1 MSATRTQMSVAL
13 ANTDEVTLR
22 KFLVYSA
29 FLHGALALAIGLSAW
44 YQYRGNQWQ
53 GAGGNLGTET
63 QVTLVPN
70 AGMNLPKPDVTSD
83 SHAVDPTKGLHKEEP
98 KPPDVNEIPK
108 DALEIPKFKDQAPPK
123 PLVKPDKEFK
133 DEPRKKP
140 APKPSKVFE
149 DLRPTPNNAVNYG
162 KGGSPDL
169 PNGTGNTTGP
179 SPTGMRFLG
188 QGGGDFATRYGW
200 YVEAVRRKIG
210 SNWNL
215 FEIDPAVRSA
225 RRARTVITFTINR
238 DGSVKNIRMESSSGN
253 QSMDSSAQRALA
265 SAGTMPPLPN
275 DYSGSFVNV
284 DFDFDLSMTK

>member
-1 MSATRTQMSVAL
+1 MSVAL
-13 ANTDEVTLR
+13 ANSDEITLR
-22 KFLVYSA
+22 KFLAYSV
-29 FLHGALALAIGLSAW
+29 FLHGTLAIAIGLSAW

-53 GAGGNLGTET
+53 GEGGALGSET
-63 QVTLVPN
+63 KVTLVPN
-70 AGMNLPKPDVTSD
+70 AGMNLPKPDFTSD
-83 SHAVDPTKGLHKEEP
+83 SHVVDNTKGLYKEEP
-98 KPPDVNEIPK
+98 KPPEIPEVPQ
-108 DALEIPKFKDQAPPK
+108 DALAIPKFKDQTPPK
-123 PLVKPDKEFK
+123 PAYKSDKEFK

-140 APKPSKVFE
+140 VPNPSKVFE
-149 DLRPTPNNAVNYG
+149 DLRRNPDNAVNYG
-162 KGGSPDL
+162 KSGSPDMSG
-169 PNGTGNTTGP
+169 NGNVSGP
-179 SPTGMRFLG
+179 PVSGMRFLG

-215 FEIDPAVRSA
+215 FEIEPAVRSA
-225 RRARTVITFTINR
+225 RRARTVLTFTINR

-253 QSMDSSAQRALA
+253 ISMDNSAQRALA

>member
-1 MSATRTQMSVAL
+1 MSVAL
-13 ANTDEVTLR
+13 ANSDEITLR
-22 KFLVYSA
+22 KFLAYSV
-29 FLHGALALAIGLSAW
+29 FLHGTLAIAIGLSAW

-53 GAGGNLGTET
+53 GEGGALGSET
-63 QVTLVPN
+63 KVTLVPN
-70 AGMNLPKPDVTSD
+70 AGMNLPKPDFTSD
-83 SHAVDPTKGLHKEEP
+83 SHVVDNTKGLYKEEP
-98 KPPDVNEIPK
+98 KPPEIPEVPQ
-108 DALEIPKFKDQAPPK
+108 DALAIPKFKDQTPPK
-123 PLVKPDKEFK
+123 PAYKSDKEFK

-140 APKPSKVFE
+140 VPNPSKVFE
-149 DLRPTPNNAVNYG
+149 DLRRNPDNAVNYG
-162 KGGSPDL
+162 KSGSPDMSG
-169 PNGTGNTTGP
+169 NGNVSGP
-179 SPTGMRFLG
+179 PVSGMRFLG

-225 RRARTVITFTINR
+225 RRARTVLTFTINR

-253 QSMDSSAQRALA
+253 ISMDNSAQRALA

>member
-1 MSATRTQMSVAL
+1 MSVAL
-13 ANTDEVTLR
+13 ANSDEITLR
-22 KFLVYSA
+22 KFLVYSV
-29 FLHGALALAIGLSAW
+29 FLHGTLALAIGLSAW

-53 GAGGNLGTET
+53 GEGGALGSET
-63 QVTLVPN
+63 KVTLVPN
-70 AGMNLPKPDVTSD
+70 AGMNLPKPDFTSD
-83 SHAVDPTKGLHKEEP
+83 SHVVDNTKGLYKEEP
-98 KPPDVNEIPK
+98 KPPEIPEVPQ
-108 DALEIPKFKDQAPPK
+108 DALAIPKFKDQTPPK
-123 PLVKPDKEFK
+123 PAYKSDKEFK

-140 APKPSKVFE
+140 LPRPSKVFE
-149 DLRPTPNNAVNYG
+149 DLRRNPDNAVNYG
-162 KGGSPDL
+162 KSGSPDMSG
-169 PNGTGNTTGP
+169 NGNVSGP
-179 SPTGMRFLG
+179 PVSGMRFLG

-225 RRARTVITFTINR
+225 RRARTVLTFTINR

-253 QSMDSSAQRALA
+253 ISMDNSAQRALA

-275 DYSGSFVNV
+275 DYAGSFVNV

>member
-1 MSATRTQMSVAL
+1 MSVAL
-13 ANTDEVTLR
+13 ANSDEITLR
-22 KFLVYSA
+22 KFLVYSV
-29 FLHGALALAIGLSAW
+29 FLHGTLALAIGLSAW

-53 GAGGNLGTET
+53 GEGGALGSET
-63 QVTLVPN
+63 KVTLVPN
-70 AGMNLPKPDVTSD
+70 AGMNLPKPDFTSD
-83 SHAVDPTKGLHKEEP
+83 SHVVDNTKGLYKEEP
-98 KPPDVNEIPK
+98 KPPEMPEVPQ
-108 DALEIPKFKDQAPPK
+108 DALAIPKFKDQTPPK
-123 PLVKPDKEFK
+123 PDFKSDKEFK

-140 APKPSKVFE
+140 VPHPSKVFE
-149 DLRPTPNNAVNYG
+149 DLRRNPDNAVNYG
-162 KGGSPDL
+162 KSGSPDMS
-169 PNGTGNTTGP
+169 GSGNVSGP
-179 SPTGMRFLG
+179 PVSGMRFLG

-225 RRARTVITFTINR
+225 RRARTVLTFTINR

-253 QSMDSSAQRALA
+253 ISMDNSAQRALA

-275 DYSGSFVNV
+275 YYSGSFVNV

>member
-1 MSATRTQMSVAL
+1 MSVAL

-44 YQYRGNQWQ
+44 YQYRGNQWSST
-53 GAGGNLGTET
+53 GGNLGND
-63 QVTLVPN
+63 VKVNLVPS
-70 AGMNLPKPDVTSD
+70 AGIPMPKPDLTTD
-83 SHAVDPTKGLHKEEP
+83 SHAVDPTKGLYKEEP
-98 KPPDVNEIPK
+98 KAPEIPEIPK
-108 DALEIPKFKDQAPPK
+108 DALEIPKFKEEQPAKPK
-123 PLVKPDKEFK
+123 PIVHPDKEFK

-140 APKPSKVFE
+140 VVRPSKVFE
-149 DLRPTPNNAVNYG
+149 DLRPTPSNAVHTG
-162 KGGSPDL
+162 QGGNPDVL
-169 PNGTGNTTGP
+169 TGYGNTPGATT
-179 SPTGMRFLG
+179 SGMKVQG

-225 RRARTVITFTINR
+225 RRARSVMTFTINR
-238 DGSVKNIRMESSSGN
+238 DGSVKNIRMELSSGN
-253 QSMDSSAQRALA
+253 QSMDISVQRALA
-265 SAGTMPPLPN
+265 NASPMPPLPN
-275 DYSGSFVNV
+275 DYSGSYVNV

>member
-1 MSATRTQMSVAL
+1 MSVAL

-44 YQYRGNQWQ
+44 YQYRGNQWTSV
-53 GAGGNLGTET
+53 GGNLGAD
-63 QVTLVPN
+63 VKVNLVPS
-70 AGMNLPKPDVTSD
+70 GGIPMLKPDVTSD
-83 SHAVDPTKGLHKEEP
+83 SHAIDPTKGLYKEEP
-98 KPPDVNEIPK
+98 KPPDIPEIPQ
-108 DALEIPKFKDQAPPK
+108 DALAIPKFKDQTPPK
-123 PLVKPDKEFK
+123 PVPVVHPDKEFK

-140 APKPSKVFE
+140 VVHPSKVFE

-162 KGGSPDL
+162 KGGSP
-169 PNGTGNTTGP
+169 NM
-179 SPTGMRFLG
+179 PTGYGNNPGQTTSGVQIQG

-225 RRARTVITFTINR
+225 RRAKSVLTFTINR

-253 QSMDSSAQRALA
+253 QSMDISAQRALA
-265 SAGTMPPLPN
+265 NASPMPPLPN
-275 DYSGSFVNV
+275 DYSGSYVNV
-284 DFDFDLSMTK
+284 NFDFDLSMTK

>member
-1 MSATRTQMSVAL
+1 MNVAL
-13 ANTDEVTLR
+13 ANTDEITLR
-22 KFLVYSA
+22 KFLVYSV
-29 FLHGALALAIGLSAW
+29 FLHGTLALAIGISAW

-53 GAGGNLGTET
+53 GEGGALGSET
-63 QVTLVPN
+63 KVTLVPN
-70 AGMNLPKPDVTSD
+70 TGMNLPKPDFTSD
-83 SHAVDPTKGLHKEEP
+83 SHVVDPTKGLYKEEP
-98 KPPDVNEIPK
+98 KPPEIPEIPQ
-108 DALEIPKFKDQAPPK
+108 DALAIPKFKDQTPPK
-123 PLVKPDKEFK
+123 PAYKSDKEFK

-140 APKPSKVFE
+140 VVHPSKVFE

-162 KGGSPDL
+162 KSGSPDMS
-169 PNGTGNTTGP
+169 GSGNTAGP
-179 SPTGMRFLG
+179 PVSGMRFLG

-225 RRARTVITFTINR
+225 RRARTVLTFTINR

-253 QSMDSSAQRALA
+253 ISMDNSAQRALA
-265 SAGTMPPLPN
+265 SAGNMPPLPN